1 MGSGGCIIKNEIKVI
16 LTYADG
22 TTSTDYVKP
31 GLVPIEVQ
39 IEALRQSAWR
49 AGHHGWIQIK
59 VVEAT
64 E

>member
-1 MGSGGCIIKNEIKVI
+1 MKNEIKVI

-49 AGHHGWIQIK
+49 AGHQGWIQIK
-59 VVEAT
+59 VVPAT